1 MGFQLNYLKKL
12 NKLITNN
19 LFKSR
24 KNSILLFGIA
34 LMLWQIFFVF
44 SISRGLQ
51 FQIYNLLILAGIWLV
66 WEQITEDR
74 DPVKISKK
82 TFSVSII
89 IILMTLIRGSYT
101 DSIKDIFF
109 YVTIPILNFGLIA
122 LYDGIELFK
131 KNLHLILL
139 SNFVPLREIFLL
151 PLEKYLVPLT
161 SNITWFTL
169 KIIGINANI
178 TNNIIFFE
186 NRGISVEDGCSGAD
200 QIIFGISL
208 LMIFYILFP
217 IKKRINF
224 YILITL
230 TIISSF
236 LENCMRLSFLA
247 YINSYEGIYSDKLF
261 DFFHN
266 SFGSLI
272 FTSLTFFIVSK
283 SYFEIIKREIRDL

>member
-89 IILMTLIRGSYT
+89 IILMTLIRGGYT

-139 SNFVPLREIFLL
+139 SNFVPLREISLL
-151 PLEKYLVPLT
+151 PL
-161 SNITWFTL
+161 
-169 KIIGINANI
+169 
-178 TNNIIFFE
+178 
-186 NRGISVEDGCSGAD
+186 
-200 QIIFGISL
+200 
-208 LMIFYILFP
+208 
-217 IKKRINF
+217 
-224 YILITL
+224 
-230 TIISSF
+230 
-236 LENCMRLSFLA
+236 
-247 YINSYEGIYSDKLF
+247 
-261 DFFHN
+261 
-266 SFGSLI
+266 
-272 FTSLTFFIVSK
+272 
-283 SYFEIIKREIRDL
+283 